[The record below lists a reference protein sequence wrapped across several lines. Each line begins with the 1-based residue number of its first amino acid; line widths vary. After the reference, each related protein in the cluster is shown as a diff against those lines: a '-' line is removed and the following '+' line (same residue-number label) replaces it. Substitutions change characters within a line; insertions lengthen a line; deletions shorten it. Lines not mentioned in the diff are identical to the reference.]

1 MHARPKKTGPRI
13 TLTCLIFMPVAAL
26 SAEVE
31 GLGAPDVNEPEGAPA
46 ADVGPVGMMRVAV
59 AVLEPMKPPDGE
71 DVGVLL
77 EAEFDELGFL
87 LTSWKLAQAMRV
99 LLA

>member
-1 MHARPKKTGPRI
+1 MHAIPNNTGPRM
-13 TLTCLIFMPVAAL
+13 TLTCLTFIPVAAL
-26 SAEVE
+26 RAEAE
-31 GLGAPDVNEPEGAPA
+31 GFGAPA
-46 ADVGPVGMMRVAV
+46 VDETAGPPGVEAGPVGKTRVVV

-71 DVGVLL
+71 GEVLL
-77 EAEFDELGFL
+77 VAEFDELGFL